1 MWKPKSAPLKPPNG
15 AFQGKGVGR
24 SSLSLGQKT
33 RDVENSRTFT
43 SASESEAKGVKSS
56 IIALPVVPCVEIL
69 APPSAEGVDRLWG
82 SSLTWMLE
90 LRDGRRVSIP
100 ISLLCTPASIDTE
113 ENDSEEGASS
123 HGRSE
128 LGSETEANQHGGL
141 STAWG
146 DDEVSV
152 VWDDPSPFDREGKL
166 IY

>member
-43 SASESEAKGVKSS
+43 SAFESEAKGVESS

-69 APPSAEGVDRLWG
+69 APPSAKGVDRLWG

-146 DDEVSV
+146 DDKVSV